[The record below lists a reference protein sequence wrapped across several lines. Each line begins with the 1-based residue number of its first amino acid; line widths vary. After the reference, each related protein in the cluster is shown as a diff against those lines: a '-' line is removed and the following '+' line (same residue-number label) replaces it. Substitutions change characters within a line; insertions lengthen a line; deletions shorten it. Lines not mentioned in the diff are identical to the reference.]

1 MSREKFTQRV
11 AEHLDDFFSDAITNA
26 MRPVIAA
33 QDQALDVARK
43 FAGPTSGD
51 ALNVLEEAL
60 AAARDRFEI
69 DSKEIRREVSG
80 AIEDELESAGLLEEE
95 EVERRIRESAEA
107 PSAFLELLGI
117 SEHDQALAGDGLGP
131 DDKLRRWSQLPA
143 FRATILRLATQICDE
158 DDLAARRGP
167 YVFRP
172 EAFDASPA
180 PQASGPGWH
189 AQAVEQTRKAKKERG
204 AK

>member
-1 MSREKFTQRV
+1 MSREKFAQRV

-33 QDQALDVARK
+33 QDAALGVARK

-51 ALNVLEEAL
+51 ALDVLERALEEA
-60 AAARDRFEI
+60 RSRFEI
-69 DSKEIRREVSG
+69 PCKEISRETLG
-80 AIEDELESAGLLEEE
+80 AMEDEAESCGLVEED
-95 EVERRIRESAEA
+95 EVERRIAAAAEA
-107 PSAFLELLGI
+107 PSDFLELLGI
-117 SEHDQALAGDGLGP
+117 SEHDQALAGDALSA
-131 DDKLRRWSQLPA
+131 DDKLRRWAQLPA

-167 YVFRP
+167 YRFRP

-180 PQASGPGWH
+180 PQASGPMDS
-189 AQAVEQTRKAKKERG
+189 
-204 AK
+204 